1 MIEAIIALVGA
12 IICGVL
18 GFVIHKKNDQLDEL
32 ERKNDTL
39 GKQVEIDKL
48 FENKLK
54 ELKNEHTVEVDN
66 LPIDTLIERFNSG
79 NGLQDD
85 E

>member
-32 ERKNDTL
+32 ERKNNTL

-54 ELKNEHTVEVDN
+54 ELKNEHTVEVDS
-66 LPIDTLIERFNSG
+66 LPVDTLIERFNSG
-79 NGLQDD
+79 HGLQDD

>member
-54 ELKNEHTVEVDN
+54 ELKNEHTVEVDS
-66 LPIDTLIERFNSG
+66 LPVDTLIERFNSG
-79 NGLQDD
+79 HGLQDD